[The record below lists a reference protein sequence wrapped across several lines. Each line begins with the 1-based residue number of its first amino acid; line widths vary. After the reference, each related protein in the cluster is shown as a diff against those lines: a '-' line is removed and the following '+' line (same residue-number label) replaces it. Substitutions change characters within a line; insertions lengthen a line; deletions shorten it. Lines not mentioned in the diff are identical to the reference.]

1 MGAVLV
7 LVGLAVGFF
16 AHAYAIVAY
25 MVSATSG
32 LPDEEQGLATGLTT
46 MSMQIAITLGI
57 PVISAVIS
65 ARTAALEK
73 TGSETDAVLGGVRAG
88 VLVDALFLLAA
99 AAIVWLFLAR
109 KARAG
114 KGAL

>member
-7 LVGLAVGFF
+7 FVGLAVGFF
-16 AHAYAIVAY
+16 VHVYAIVAY

-109 KARAG
+109 KARTG